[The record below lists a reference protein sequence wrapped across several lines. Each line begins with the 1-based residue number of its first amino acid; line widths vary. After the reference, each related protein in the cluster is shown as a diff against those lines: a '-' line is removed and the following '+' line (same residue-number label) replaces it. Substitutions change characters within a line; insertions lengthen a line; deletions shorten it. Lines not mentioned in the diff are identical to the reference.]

1 MIYRSG
7 RGCSIAA
14 YLSAGKEFNEAIFS
28 NEMKKRFDII
38 FLELWYEINSRLY
51 LKCGSRSRSQRD
63 GLDPP
68 MLSRSVDIDAS

>member
-1 MIYRSG
+1 MNTCVPSMIYRSG

-51 LKCGSRSRSQRD
+51 LK
-63 GLDPP
+63 
-68 MLSRSVDIDAS
+68 MWESVSEPT